1 MIVMKFGGT
10 SVKDEAAISRVIG
23 IVRGRL
29 AEKPLVVVSAM
40 SKVTRNLCSLGEA
53 AAAGNEAEVSMILKE
68 LRERHFGTAAELM
81 QGGLLEE
88 TKSRLAEILESLSG
102 MAAKVAGAGK
112 LDDDMNS
119 AIISCGEL
127 MSSII
132 VAAAMNAAGLRC
144 TWLDARKMMTTDS
157 AWLAARPDMDA
168 TEAKVRKAVDGSAE
182 VFLTQGFIA
191 ADAAG
196 RTTVLGFEGS
206 DYSAAIFGRCL
217 DADRVEIWTDV
228 DGIRSA
234 DPRIVEDTCRIE
246 RLSYAEAA
254 EMAYMGARVLHP
266 LTIYPAREK
275 NIPIHVLNSARPD
288 GAGSVVCG
296 DCADIPEG
304 PKSVAL
310 MTAEDLKE
318 VVSMAASDMDGKSR
332 ISVIG
337 KGVAA
342 VLDKIGKVAGE
353 AVVSE
358 NGLSASVMVPEA
370 DARRIVVELHKL
382 LFV

>member
-1 MIVMKFGGT
+1 MKFGGT

-88 TKSRLAEILESLSG
+88 TKSRLAEILESLSE

-132 VAAAMNAAGLRC
+132 VGAAMNAAGLRC

-191 ADAAG
+191 ADTAG

-217 DADRVEIWTDV
+217 DAARVEIWTDV

-310 MTAEDLKE
+310 MTAADLKE

>member
-53 AAAGNEAEVSMILKE
+53 AAAGNETEVSMILKE

-88 TKSRLAEILESLSG
+88 TKTRLAEILESLSE
-102 MAAKVAGAGK
+102 MAAKVAKAGK
-112 LDDDMNS
+112 LADDMNS

-132 VAAAMNAAGLRC
+132 VVAAMNAAGLRC

-191 ADAAG
+191 SDAAG

-217 DADRVEIWTDV
+217 DAARVEIWTDV

-246 RLSYAEAA
+246 KLSYAEAA

-310 MTAEDLKE
+310 MTAADLKE

-337 KGVAA
+337 KGVAS
-342 VLDKIGKVAGE
+342 VLDKIRKVAGE

-370 DARRIVVELHKL
+370 DTRRIVVELHKL

>member
-10 SVKDEAAISRVIG
+10 SVKDEAAISRVIA

-53 AAAGNEAEVSMILKE
+53 AASGNASEVETILGE
-68 LRERHFGTAAELM
+68 LRERHFKTAAALM
-81 QGGLLEE
+81 QGSLLDD
-88 TKSRLAEILESLSG
+88 TRARVGEILDSLKALSS
-102 MAAKVAGAGK
+102 KVAEAGT
-112 LDDDMNS
+112 LADDMNA

-127 MSSII
+127 MSSVI

-157 AWLAARPDMDA
+157 AWLAARPDLAA

-191 ADAAG
+191 SDAAG
-196 RTTVLGFEGS
+196 RSTVLGFEGS

-217 DADRVEIWTDV
+217 DASRVEIWTDV

-234 DPRIVEDTCRIE
+234 DPRIVDDTCRIE
-246 RLSYAEAA
+246 RLSYDEAA

-296 DCADIPEG
+296 DCSEIPEG

-310 MTAEDLKE
+310 MTAADLRE

-337 KGVAA
+337 KGVGS
-342 VLDKIGKVAGE
+342 VLGIIGKVAGE

-370 DARRIVVELHKL
+370 DARKLVVEIHKL

>member
-1 MIVMKFGGT
+1 MKFGGT

-81 QGGLLEE
+81 RGGLLEE
-88 TKSRLAEILESLSG
+88 TKTRLGEILESLSG

-275 NIPIHVLNSARPD
+275 NIPIHVLNSAKPD

-310 MTAEDLKE
+310 MTAADLKE

-353 AVVSE
+353 AVV
-358 NGLSASVMVPEA
+358 
-370 DARRIVVELHKL
+370 
-382 LFV
+382 